1 MFALINFLRYAVQP
15 MFEYSQE
22 NGFATMNYIFAGL
35 SLLIILQPI
44 DILIREKQLRKN
56 STSNSKSRQ
65 TVRFDDYDV
74 GETAL

>member
-1 MFALINFLRYAVQP
+1 

-22 NGFATMNYIFAGL
+22 NGFASMNYIFAGL
-35 SLLIILQPI
+35 FLLIILQHI
-44 DILIREKQLRKN
+44 DVLIREKQLRN
-56 STSNSKSRQ
+56 DSISNSKFKQ